1 MIAVVV
7 RFQGLVGFFD
17 CHTVCFSQI
26 RDPFAEILMKLRL
39 CYAADCRI
47 FRIHRDVH
55 YIVQAAEHVHLR
67 QFADT
72 GQHDETQV
80 GVLRLHDT
88 VEAAQNLAVVLF
100 EPPVA
105 ENVEDRLVVFV
116 DKHDD
121 LTARL
126 FYRPLDKLAEHLIGG
141 KLPIYLNLKLIGPF
155 QKSSTEVARQY
166 LGIFYVV
173 ASVEVD
179 MKHRVAGP
187 LTRFESVDGQS
198 FE

>member
-1 MIAVVV
+1 
-7 RFQGLVGFFD
+7 
-17 CHTVCFSQI
+17 
-26 RDPFAEILMKLRL
+26 MKLRL
-39 CYAADCRI
+39 CYAAYRRI

-100 EPPVA
+100 EIPVA
-105 ENVEDRLVVFV
+105 ENVKDRLVVFV
-116 DKHDD
+116 DENYY
-121 LTARL
+121 LTTCL
-126 FYRPLDKLAEHLIGG
+126 LHRPLDKLAEHLIGG

-155 QKSSTEVARQY
+155 QKSSMEVARQY

-173 ASVEVD
+173 APVEVD
-179 MKHRVAGP
+179 MKHRVAWP
-187 LTRFESVDGQS
+187 LVRFESVDGQP